1 MYDFRVDAKL
11 RRKTGLLC
19 SLAGALVFFGIAFLL
34 YPIYAFYSGDP
45 VDAPGVPGKS
55 NGFRRVVSSS
65 GQARIQMNTASSS
78 GSSRGFSMVINQGTV
93 STIFALLGAGIGFGI
108 SNEVTRGIQ
117 RRRELAQLIEQGK
130 EIR

>member
-11 RRKTGLLC
+11 RRKTGLFC
-19 SLAGALVFFGIAFLL
+19 SLAGALLFFGIAFIL

-45 VDAPGVPGKS
+45 VDEPGVPSKN
-55 NGFRRVVSSS
+55 NGFRRVVSST
-65 GQARIQMNTASSS
+65 GQARIQMNTSSS
-78 GSSRGFSMVINQGTV
+78 SSSSRGFSMVVNRGTV

-117 RRRELAQLIEQGK
+117 RRRELAKLIEHGK